1 MTDIIVAS
9 PSAAFGLP
17 EITLGL
23 IPGIG
28 GTQFLA
34 RIVGTKKAMQMILT
48 GSSISA

>member
-1 MTDIIVAS
+1 MTDIIITS

-28 GTQFLA
+28 GTQFLT
-34 RIVGTKKAMQMILT
+34 RIVGTKKANHMIMT
-48 GSSISA
+48 GSSITA